1 MKTEALRGY
10 IFKVMPLNSGSQGL
24 EQKEFGST
32 VHSLKT
38 TLHLMKDSGRWKL
51 SWNT

>member
-10 IFKVMPLNSGSQGL
+10 IFKVTPLNSDSQGL
-24 EQKEFGST
+24 EKKESGSI
-32 VHSLKT
+32 VHSFT
-38 TLHLMKDSGRWKL
+38 TLHQMKDSGRWKL